1 MLRMIG
7 LMLLTSGSVA
17 AATQRITLHNG
28 DVLTMDCQ
36 RISSSQQ
43 RCQHPVLG
51 TVLLDDQ
58 QVQSTKSIDA
68 PSPATAAMPAPAS
81 PWHVQLDVSANARR
95 GIKHSNTLTLHSD
108 LKYQT
113 DQWRYSL
120 DTRFDLEDKDS
131 TRKTHK
137 YQLTPAVDWF
147 FTPSWFWRNEIEYQ
161 YDFLASDYQNWD
173 LSSGPGWR
181 WWHQDNDNYAETMV
195 SVGLKQAWFRDED
208 PLYRGLFGDDPV
220 LSYQFIALD
229 WDLQRELFSQVS
241 VYSKGRWLQ
250 LTNQPQSIIDFDYE
264 ASNELGVRYQLSD
277 AIRLSWSWYYQRT
290 QLRIVLP
297 NIPEYSIGLNDSRQQ
312 LAIGVDY

>member
-1 MLRMIG
+1 MRGILWLCLTTCAAQATDKVTLR
-7 LMLLTSGSVA
+7 
-17 AATQRITLHNG
+17 NG
-28 DVLTMDCQ
+28 DVLNMDCQ
-36 RISSSQQ
+36 PITSTQQ

-51 TVLLDDQ
+51 NLVLENQ
-58 QVQSTKSIDA
+58 QIQSITA
-68 PSPATAAMPAPAS
+68 EPVLASPAAPT
-81 PWHVQLDVSANARR
+81 PWHVQLDVSANSRR
-95 GIKHSNTLTLHSD
+95 GTKHTNTLTLHSD

-120 DTRFDLEDKDS
+120 DTRFDLEDKDGN
-131 TRKTHK
+131 RKTHK

-181 WWHQDNDNYAETMV
+181 WWHQDNDNYAETML

-241 VYSKGRWLQ
+241 VYGKGRWLQ
-250 LTNQPQSIIDFDYE
+250 LIHQPQSIIDFDYE

-277 AIRLSWSWYYQRT
+277 AVRLSWSWYYQRT

-297 NIPEYSIGLNDSRQQ
+297 NIPEYSMGLNDSRQQ